1 VAKGRPL
8 DVAQELL
15 EAFRRSG
22 VVNGYLFGAIPANLW
37 TAPPPGRPKGRTI
50 AAIAAHIEGVRRTF
64 ARMGGDRP
72 GPPSLDRRVVTAA
85 EAQRAMAHST
95 ESLVRLFEA
104 AFSAG
109 RARVSGQ
116 PRRAVD
122 MLTYLM
128 QHDAHHRGQITS
140 LARDLGH
147 RFTGDDV
154 TRIWGWKAIAATA
167 TPRRRR

>member
-8 DVAQELL
+8 EVVPELV

-22 VVNGYLFGAIPANLW
+22 VVNGYLFGAIPAGLW

-50 AAIAAHIEGVRRTF
+50 AAIAAHIQGVRRTF
-64 ARMGGDRP
+64 AGMGGDRP
-72 GPPSLDRRVVTAA
+72 GPPTLDRRVVTPA

-95 ESLVRLFEA
+95 ESLTRLFES

-109 RARVSGQ
+109 RARVGGQ

-122 MLTYLM
+122 MLTYLL

-140 LARDLGH
+140 LAHDLGH
-147 RFTGDDV
+147 RFSGDD
-154 TRIWGWKAIAATA
+154 TMRIWGWKTIAPTPPP
-167 TPRRRR
+167 PRRR